1 MKPATKP
8 PEWRQRLIARSV
20 LQQFR
25 ESRPA
30 DDYRPHDLGQVQFHA
45 ASQTIRGVFP
55 GNGWG
60 KTTAAAAEID
70 AWCRHTCR
78 WQETPAWPIV
88 AVWFC
93 PQYSQFGLLR
103 EQLETDIIGRNIPWR
118 KTQDGSYYE
127 YPDGSR
133 WYVASA
139 DRKWSFLQGINPDL
153 IMFDEMPSGPLWREM
168 MMRRRGTR
176 KTRFI
181 VAATATDGMNH
192 IADAV
197 YIPWRDHHATLGLSE
212 DAAMDEQRHGNI
224 WCWPSGGIRDNPG
237 ADQTDVDWYEQTVW
251 TSEKEKKVRLHGGF
265 EDWTGD
271 AVFAGSAIEAMR
283 AEIDA
288 WQGLNPTMPI
298 EGMIEPQFVATPTR
312 R

>member
-1 MKPATKP
+1 MSVALAP
-8 PEWRQRLIARSV
+8 PDFRQRLMARAI

-25 ESRPA
+25 DSRPA
-30 DDYRPHDLGQVQFHA
+30 DDYRPHEFGQIQFH
-45 ASQTIRGVFP
+45 SCTHTIRGVFP

-60 KTTAAAAEID
+60 KTTATAAEVD

-78 WQETPAWPIV
+78 WQPTPAWPIV

-93 PQYSQFGLLR
+93 PQYSQFGILR

-118 KTQDGSYYE
+118 ETQDGNFYQ

-139 DRKWSFLQGINPDL
+139 DRKWKFLQGINPDL
-153 IMFDEMPSGPLWREM
+153 VVFDEMPPGPLWREM

-181 VAATATDGMNH
+181 VAATATEGMNH

-197 YIPWRDHHATLGLSE
+197 YLPWRNFHKDLGLSE
-212 DAAMDEQRHGNI
+212 DAAMDEQRHPYI
-224 WCWPSGGIRDNPG
+224 WCWPQGGIHDNPG
-237 ADQTDVDWYEQTVW
+237 ADQTDIDWYEQTEW
-251 TSEKEKKVRLHGGF
+251 TSEKEKKVRLKGGF

-271 AVFAGSAIEAMR
+271 AVFDGLAIEALR
-283 AEIDA
+283 REIDE
-288 WQGLNPTMPI
+288 WEETNPGFPRS
-298 EGMIEPQFVATPTR
+298 GMIEPMFRGKP
-312 R
+312 